1 MGLQGPQDSSQRSGC
16 RLCQGGLPRKPTAP
30 QLEGLLGSHLV
41 PGHQTLRP
49 KLRDLPGPQGPFPG
63 HSEGC
68 SPGLDEAGGHPP
80 AVGRGSLAP
89 GLVRN
94 RPGQDGGRCFALYK
108 LHVCFSTIRAY
119 GVRDAICLGLQGQTL
134 REPSASP
141 ASHYPLP
148 RSGARVR
155 PMTSPHRQAH
165 VVPQPP
171 ARGRRRGQL
180 AANGACAL
188 PGPQFC
194 LHGLPGLA
202 VSTTAHQIVLPVWRS
217 RTRWC
222 PRCRSLRLSR

>member
-119 GVRDAICLGLQGQTL
+119 GVRDAIYLGLQGQTL
-134 REPSASP
+134 REPSQSLPAPPIWRARAPDDVAPPPGARRSP
-141 ASHYPLP
+141 ASRQGAPP
-148 RSGARVR
+148 R
-155 PMTSPHRQAH
+155 
-165 VVPQPP
+165 P
-171 ARGRRRGQL
+171 ARRQRRLRSP
-180 AANGACAL
+180 GASILSPRPSGPGGFLL
-188 PGPQFC
+188 PP
-194 LHGLPGLA
+194 
-202 VSTTAHQIVLPVWRS
+202 
-217 RTRWC
+217 TR
-222 PRCRSLRLSR
+222 